1 MLSFNL
7 GDCGV
12 VSNIIIK
19 IYTPIIVYP
28 KNTCKIFGSNMS
40 IEQVCHERAYTFSQK
55 MSNEASL
62 NVHSQK
68 MARLVAHHW
77 KKLKFSMG
85 ILTFFAIPNKFR
97 KGTGSVWSFS
107 SQLSHKVEQIW
118 SIKIRAQF
126 PCSLDICKF

>member
-12 VSNIIIK
+12 VSIIIIK

-85 ILTFFAIPNKFR
+85 ILTFFAIPNKFW
-97 KGTGSVWSFS
+97 KGTGHSDLRGWQNLKVNEKSTDLTKKSF
-107 SQLSHKVEQIW
+107 HMV
-118 SIKIRAQF
+118 F
-126 PCSLDICKF
+126 